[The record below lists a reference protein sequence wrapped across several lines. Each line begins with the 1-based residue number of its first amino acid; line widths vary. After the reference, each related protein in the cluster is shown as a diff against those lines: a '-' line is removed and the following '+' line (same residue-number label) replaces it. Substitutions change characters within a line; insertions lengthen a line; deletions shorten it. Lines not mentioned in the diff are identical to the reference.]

1 MNVII
6 GNNQFVL
13 HHPHG
18 SKSTKDLK
26 LIVYDSVS
34 LNDGRVKENSHF
46 PTITLKGDSQKL
58 CSSTYDV
65 LTHCGSLNQHSNTIT
80 PSNACIYDVVLP
92 IDEDI
97 STSTI
102 TTPADEDT
110 HQYNKL
116 FIFSEERQSDD
127 TTGTY
132 SSIPLHTRQ
141 QWIKDNSSI
150 PDNKVHAP
158 ALVSPVTTTSYETI
172 QPLSTGHVVCTSSID
187 EVIQHEYDI
196 ILAESSKKNI
206 DEKMI
211 GAYSVIS
218 ADCM

>member
-6 GNNQFVL
+6 GNNQIVL
-13 HHPHG
+13 HNPHG

-34 LNDGRVKENSHF
+34 LNDGQVVENSHF
-46 PTITLKGDSQKL
+46 PPITVKADSQKL
-58 CSSTYDV
+58 CSSTYNV
-65 LTHCGSLNQHSNTIT
+65 LTHCSLNQHSNTIT
-80 PSNACIYDVVLP
+80 PSNTCTYDVALP

-97 STSTI
+97 SSSTI

-116 FIFSEERQSDD
+116 FIFSEERESDD
-127 TTGTY
+127 TTGAY
-132 SSIPLHTRQ
+132 SRITLHTGQ
-141 QWIKDNSSI
+141 QWIKDDSSI
-150 PDNKVHAP
+150 SDNQVHAP
-158 ALVSPVTTTSYETI
+158 ALVTPVTTTSYETI
-172 QPLSTGHVVCTSSID
+172 QPLSTGHVVSTSSID
-187 EVIQHEYDI
+187 EAIQHEYDV
-196 ILAESSKKNI
+196 ILVESSKKSI
-206 DEKMI
+206 DEKSI

>member
-6 GNNQFVL
+6 GNNQIVL

-34 LNDGRVKENSHF
+34 FNDGQVKENSHF
-46 PTITLKGDSQKL
+46 PPITVKADSQKL

-80 PSNACIYDVVLP
+80 PSNTHIYDVVLP

-97 STSTI
+97 SSSTI

-116 FIFSEERQSDD
+116 FIFSEERQSED

-132 SSIPLHTRQ
+132 SPITLHTGQ
-141 QWIKDNSSI
+141 QWIKDDSSI

-158 ALVSPVTTTSYETI
+158 VLVTPVTTTSYETI
-172 QPLSTGHVVCTSSID
+172 QPLSTGHVDSTSSID
-187 EVIQHEYDI
+187 EAIQHEYDI

-206 DEKMI
+206 DEKII